1 MTFCGDHCLWCI
13 TSSCSRSDGYCAVVD
28 CPNFCGM
35 RMHLCKAQEH
45 TEHICANTVVACP
58 NREIGCTVTVL
69 RRKVAAH
76 LSACQASVVSCF
88 VPGNVPVRTMKQ
100 KLAKHMAPSLR
111 QLRFV
116 YWNRL
121 CHKYGNNNV
130 LDRISID
137 SPHSALVQATGLN
150 AWPSSLH
157 LQLVGEQ
164 GILVAGTTLQIEFL
178 AVFCNSERFTFQHFC
193 QKIVSRSN
201 FNNHWRLH
209 ADVLRQLDGFI
220 ELRCPLHWRGCRF
233 VAVLLRPTSPNGR
246 LLYNPA
252 MGLFAI
258 DVGETNVL
266 ADKSSACMS
275 GDVPVSRSTLRLDE
289 LPGDVLIRLTQTLD
303 NTSLLCLCEAAQNNS
318 RLRALA
324 ESAIRGRLIVLP
336 NWVRFSYPPDSGNSG
351 WKITEFVYC
360 LPEQSAN
367 VSKWAFNLGRS
378 DLTRHLRTCP
388 FNERRVNEKP
398 FALIRGGLTENDMVP
413 LRPL

>member
-58 NREIGCTVTVL
+58 NREIGCTVDVL
-69 RRKVAAH
+69 RRKVATH

-88 VPGNVPVRTMKQ
+88 VPGNVPVRPTISKTTPGFFRRPFLTNDL
-100 KLAKHMAPSLR
+100 KPVR
-111 QLRFV
+111 PTFV
-116 YWNRL
+116 L
-121 CHKYGNNNV
+121 NV
-130 LDRISID
+130 ASTA
-137 SPHSALVQATGLN
+137 SSTQSM
-150 AWPSSLH
+150 SSLTDPPNGRSTQI
-157 LQLVGEQ
+157 LSEEPTEARDEFVEQPVLPFFSGSEGE
-164 GILVAGTTLQIEFL
+164 
-178 AVFCNSERFTFQHFC
+178 HFC
-193 QKIVSRSN
+193 QKIVPRSN

-209 ADVLRQLDGFI
+209 ADILRQLDGFI

-233 VAVLLRPTSPNGR
+233 VAVLLRPTGPNGR

-252 MGLFAI
+252 MGLFAV
-258 DVGETNVL
+258 DVGEMNALV
-266 ADKSSACMS
+266 DKSSACMS
-275 GDVPVSRSTLRLDE
+275 GDVLVGQSTLRLDE

-303 NTSLLCLCEAAQNNS
+303 NTSLLCLCEAAQSNS

-336 NWVRFSYPPDSGNSG
+336 NWVRFSYPPGSGNSG

-413 LRPL
+413 LHPL